1 VVLLLD
7 IVDGWWARRHQTTS
21 EFGAQFDIEVD
32 TVLVV
37 SLSVVLFAR
46 GQAGA
51 WILLPPLLRYAYVLL
66 PILVAPLRS
75 APARTRIGRF
85 AYVFMMTS
93 FVVALLVPASWG
105 VPMTLAGTAIV
116 TLSFLGSF
124 WQSYAPV
131 WSRGTPRLRG

>member
-1 VVLLLD
+1 
-7 IVDGWWARRHQTTS
+7 
-21 EFGAQFDIEVD
+21 
-32 TVLVV
+32 
-37 SLSVVLFAR
+37 
-46 GQAGA
+46 
-51 WILLPPLLRYAYVLL
+51 LRYAYVLL